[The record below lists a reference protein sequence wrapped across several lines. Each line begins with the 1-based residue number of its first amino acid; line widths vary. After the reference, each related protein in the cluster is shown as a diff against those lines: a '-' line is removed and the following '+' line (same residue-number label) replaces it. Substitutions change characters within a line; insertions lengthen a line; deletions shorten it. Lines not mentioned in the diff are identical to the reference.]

1 MALGKQEMKV
11 LVVDDF
17 VTMRRITK
25 TLMKQLGYTNM
36 VEAEDGK
43 QALDMLQKD
52 SSIEFVISDWNMPN
66 MTGLELLQAVR
77 ADEKLK
83 KLPFLMVTAEAEQE
97 NIMAAV
103 KSGVSNY
110 VIKPFTALTLQDK
123 LAKVFATHAVKSA
136 S

>member
-1 MALGKQEMKV
+1 MALGKPEMKV